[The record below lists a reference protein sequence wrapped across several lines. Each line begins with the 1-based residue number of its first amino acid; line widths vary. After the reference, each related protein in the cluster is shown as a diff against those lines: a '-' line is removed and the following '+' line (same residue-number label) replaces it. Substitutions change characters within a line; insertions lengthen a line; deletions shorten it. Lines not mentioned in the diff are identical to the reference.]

1 MTQDK
6 ARIGPSH
13 VPIGGRVW
21 RVLWLPG
28 GDPRLVDGT
37 GIERLATTDPT
48 TNTISVRRDLVPP
61 TLDIVVLHEV
71 AHALYSSWYAMP
83 TMRRAV
89 MGSSVR
95 NVEELVAKFVEEGA
109 YDALAITSEILGRP
123 PCLRGRCD

>member
-1 MTQDK
+1 MAQDK
-6 ARIGPSH
+6 AHTGPSH

-21 RVLWLPG
+21 RVLWLSS

-37 GIERLATTDPT
+37 GTERLATTDPT

-61 TLDIVVLHEV
+61 TLDLVVLHEV

-95 NVEELVAKFVEEGA
+95 SVEELVAKFVEEGA
-109 YDALAITSEILGRP
+109 YDALAITSKILGRP